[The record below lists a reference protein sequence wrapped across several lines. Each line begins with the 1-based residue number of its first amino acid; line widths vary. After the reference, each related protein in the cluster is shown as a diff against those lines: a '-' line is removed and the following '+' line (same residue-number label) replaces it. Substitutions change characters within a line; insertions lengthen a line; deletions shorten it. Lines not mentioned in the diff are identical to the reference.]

1 MFPVIYL
8 PEREA
13 APVVLH
19 IARAIGWMHGK
30 IAEGLL
36 VRL

>member
-1 MFPVIYL
+1 VMFFL
-8 PEREA
+8 
-13 APVVLH
+13 VLH
-19 IARAIGWMHGK
+19 MARLVGWMHGK